1 MVNSKRR
8 CLQRLRAHSD
18 VFGGVGDRDVAH
30 QLRQSPGI
38 HAAIGLHR
46 AGSVPQTVRMDRPGD
61 LGLNS
66 CRFNHLVDGKPRE
79 GFPALAGEDMRS
91 LGLLLA
97 LQSLQAIGLIAFEI
111 MGSIN
116 AALEASDGDGA
127 FPPINIVPAKVD
139 ELADPKPVQER
150 HQSDHM
156 VAVAMPIALQRR
168 KQPVEFILGERLA
181 LAEACLV

>member
-1 MVNSKRR
+1 MVLAIETWPISFDSRQASMPPLACIVPVV
-8 CLQRLRAHSD
+8 CLKQC
-18 VFGGVGDRDVAH
+18 GW
-30 QLRQSPGI
+30 
-38 HAAIGLHR
+38 IGQVIL
-46 AGSVPQTVRMDRPGD
+46 AF
-61 LGLNS
+61 S
-66 CRFNHLVDGKPRE
+66 CRFNHLVDGNPRE